1 MGGKRK
7 NHTAD
12 FKARIAMEA
21 IRGEK
26 TNNEIASEN
35 GLHPN
40 QVTLWKQEAIEGM
53 KETFDKKR
61 GRKPKDDMND
71 KENLL
76 KQIGQL
82 SIEID
87 WLKKKGF

>member
-12 FKARIAMEA
+12 FKARIAMDA

-40 QVTLWKQEAIEGM
+40 QVTLWKLEAIEGM